1 MGRTIADYFKI
12 DTGEQHNLEE
22 DLWGSSGDRDFFEGT
37 SDQIL
42 VNWEM
47 YSGSRVTGPR
57 TRLEQPDKETTGEPL
72 CQEDPAVTGLGYKET
87 TDESLLQE
95 VSTVEDIPTIEEEDD
110 LWREQLVKLGKYR
123 EDDKNK
129 REDGREDDLGE
140 EDDLWVSQLYT
151 DVDYS
156 LLDTPTNLNG
166 RRLVTSHEGWSRSA
180 TLVELQISPKEKM
193 VVLLQGATES

>member
-1 MGRTIADYFKI
+1 MT
-12 DTGEQHNLEE
+12 
-22 DLWGSSGDRDFFEGT
+22 
-37 SDQIL
+37 
-42 VNWEM
+42 
-47 YSGSRVTGPR
+47 
-57 TRLEQPDKETTGEPL
+57 
-72 CQEDPAVTGLGYKET
+72 
-87 TDESLLQE
+87 
-95 VSTVEDIPTIEEEDD
+95 DD
-110 LWREQLVKLGKYR
+110 LWMEQLCTVEKYE
-123 EDDKNK
+123 EDNK
-129 REDGREDDLGE
+129 KDMEDNMEDDLGE